1 MLVAFYVQAITM
13 PLVLADGIFT
23 DPIQEIEQ
31 IVKLAFA
38 VALFPNLAAGGF
50 VLFNQT
56 LLRLYHR
63 TEIC

>member
-1 MLVAFYVQAITM
+1 M

-31 IVKLAFA
+31 IVKLAFT
-38 VALFPNLAAGGF
+38 VALLSKLAAGGL
-50 VLFNQT
+50 VLFNLT
-56 LLRLYHR
+56 LLRLYQR